1 MNTKF
6 PELKQEL
13 KELAQIIRELKA
25 TRGPANCGHAPGLF
39 SAQYRFRESH
49 VIYCMAHGTPYER
62 IESPERADA
71 LDMKWIEEEVTR
83 LQGER
88 NEALR
93 ACMQEAV

>member
-13 KELAQIIRELKA
+13 KELALRIRELKA
-25 TRGPANCGHAPGLF
+25 IRGPANYGCPPGLF
-39 SAQYRFRESH
+39 STQLEFRKKH

-71 LDMKWIEEEVTR
+71 LNMDWINEQVIK
-83 LQGER
+83 LQEER
-88 NEALR
+88 NEALC